1 MKKISKRA
9 DDIINRILDF
19 IIYLSGYTL
28 TIYLADLIFN
38 AFEVDSYV
46 YYFIASFIIVILN
59 RTIKPIVFRYTIPI
73 TGYTFGLFYFV
84 IDFFMLEIVDLLL
97 GRHFDI
103 YGIFW
108 GIFIAFTISVVH
120 VLIEEIIIRPLV
132 RRKE

>member
-1 MKKISKRA
+1 MKKISQRA
-9 DDIINRILDF
+9 DDVINRILDF

-38 AFEVDSYV
+38 AFEVDSYA

-59 RTIKPIVFRYTIPI
+59 RTVKPIVFRYTIPI

-108 GIFIAFTISVVH
+108 GIFIAFTISVVN